1 MSDFVSVVFITKI
14 YIHKIGH
21 KIGRK
26 IGHEIGPVLGHVSA
40 ARQGDGGEKGGEDV
54 SPHPRGIVGGG
65 PVGRG
70 SWERRGDHSRL
81 SDGTVGR
88 SRAVGQRQ
96 LWQGRLVREDR
107 RVMVRMQAMRKRHV

>member
-1 MSDFVSVVFITKI
+1 MSDFVSVVFITNI
-14 YIHKIGH
+14 YTHKTGH
-21 KIGRK
+21 K

-40 ARQGDGGEKGGEDV
+40 ARQGNGGEKGEKDV

-70 SWERRGDHSRL
+70 SSERRGDHSLL